1 MTAGLVCVVGSV
13 NLDTLVRLERLP
25 EVGETL
31 LGQPLG
37 SLPGGKGFN
46 QAMASARSGAPTR
59 FCAQVGDDTAG
70 TDLRR
75 SMAQAGLDVD
85 LHVSPGVPT
94 GSAYIAMLADSANS
108 IIVAPGANA
117 ELTPEAAAAS
127 VEGASVVLTQ
137 LEIDPRTAEAA
148 LVAGRRAGA
157 RTILNAAPADGVTP
171 ALLGVT
177 DLLVVNETEA
187 DALGGLDALLAA
199 GPRAVVVTL
208 GSQGARWVTPEGD
221 DLAVRAFDVEAVD
234 TTGAGDAF
242 CGALAAALAGG
253 ADALSALLRASAA
266 GAVTT
271 TAVGAQTELL
281 TPAAIDRLL
290 MTAV

>member
-1 MTAGLVCVVGSV
+1 MTSGLVCVVGSV
-13 NLDTLVRLERLP
+13 NLDTLVRLDRLP

-37 SLPGGKGFN
+37 SLSGGKGFN
-46 QAMASARSGAPTR
+46 QAVAAARSGAPTR
-59 FCAQVGDDTAG
+59 FCAQLGDDGAG
-70 TDLRR
+70 QDLRR
-75 SMAQAGLDVD
+75 AMLRAGLEVD
-85 LHVSPGVPT
+85 LHLSEGVPT

-108 IIVAPGANA
+108 IIVSRGANA
-117 ELTPEAAAAS
+117 ELTPDAAAAA

-148 LVAGRRAGA
+148 LAAGRRTGA
-157 RTILNAAPADGVTP
+157 RTILNAAPAEGVTP
-171 ALLGVT
+171 SLLAVT

-187 DALGGLDALLAA
+187 EALGGIDALLGA
-199 GPRAVVVTL
+199 GPDALVVTL
-208 GSQGARWVTPEGD
+208 GSHGARWLTPGGD
-221 DLAVRAFDVEAVD
+221 DLAVRAFEVDAVD

-290 MTAV
+290 VGAA

>member
-46 QAMASARSGAPTR
+46 QAVAAARSGAPTR
-59 FCAQVGDDTAG
+59 FCAQVGDDPAG
-70 TDLRR
+70 AELRLTMLR
-75 SMAQAGLDVD
+75 AGLDVD
-85 LHVSPGVPT
+85 LHVSPGAPT
-94 GSAYIAMLADSANS
+94 GSAYIAMLADSENS

-117 ELTPEAAAAS
+117 ELTPEAAAAA
-127 VEGASVVLTQ
+127 VPGASVVLTQ

-148 LVAGRRAGA
+148 LAAGRRAGA

-171 ALLGVT
+171 SLLAVT

-187 DALGGLDALLAA
+187 DALGGVDALLRA
-199 GPRAVVVTL
+199 GPDALVVTL
-208 GSQGARWVTPEGD
+208 GSRGARWLTPGGD
-221 DLAVRAFDVEAVD
+221 DLSVRAFDVDAVD

-266 GAVTT
+266 GAVTA
-271 TAVGAQTELL
+271 TAVGAQTEAL

-290 MTAV
+290 VAAG